1 MYRGCERAAYKKQVL
16 VLSSKARFPAETLEM
31 ISYFGRM
38 SELPPGLPGGG
49 ITGVLPPSGV
59 GA

>member
-1 MYRGCERAAYKKQVL
+1 

-38 SELPPGLPGGG
+38 SELLPGLPGGG